1 MKKRDDIISRV
12 NAGSKGGSSESQDAD
27 FTRSLPPRDLQELLT
42 PHLLAKSLRAL
53 RNLQPK
59 EGAKNV
65 WRTRK
70 AKVPGYRRPYDL

>member
-1 MKKRDDIISRV
+1 MKKEMTSSLELMPDPKVVAAKVRMLILRV
-12 NAGSKGGSSESQDAD
+12 HCPQGPSGTLNPTS
-27 FTRSLPPRDLQELLT
+27 
-42 PHLLAKSLRAL
+42 LAKSLRAL